1 MLMKDEIMSE
11 INIERRIEINLWR
24 QHIIEGLL
32 KARRNADIIIETINT
47 EENPKRCL
55 IEKLL
60 FTDYQAQSI
69 LELNR
74 PIYEI
79 DEEFL
84 ATEQSRLETEEIEL
98 KGVVEES
105 ALESRII

>member
-1 MLMKDEIMSE
+1 MTKT
-11 INIERRIEINLWR
+11 NIERQIEINLWR
-24 QHIIEGLL
+24 QHIVEGLL
-32 KARRNADIIIETINT
+32 KARHDADKIIETLKTKEDPN
-47 EENPKRCL
+47 KYL

-74 PIYEI
+74 PINEI

-84 ATEQSRLETEEIEL
+84 AAEQRRLETEEIEL
-98 KGVVEES
+98 KAEHNQS
-105 ALESRII
+105 DR